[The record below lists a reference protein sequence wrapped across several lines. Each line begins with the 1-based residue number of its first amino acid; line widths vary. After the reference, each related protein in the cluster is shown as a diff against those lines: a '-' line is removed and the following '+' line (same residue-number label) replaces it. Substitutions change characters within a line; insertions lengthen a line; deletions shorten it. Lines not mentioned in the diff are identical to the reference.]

1 MYILSGFSTGIITA
15 LTFAQQISSLP
26 TALITTQFSA
36 VAGIKFNE
44 LYTEGDKKAI
54 NRVFYESAGFLH
66 FLMIPIGCFIFFYSY
81 EIIDVLLGFTS
92 LSKEAS
98 DNAALFLKYLGLLLP
113 FMVVNTLMARLFMA
127 SHKIKESFGY
137 QVSFNIVLIICL
149 YGAVRTF
156 GIIGYPLALVFTYFL
171 NFGFCYVL
179 EKKFFNFIDY
189 LSIFR
194 EFWIIVFVNILTITV
209 VAYCVKFAGMTNSF
223 LNLTVAAILYFLL
236 LLVINKAFRLN
247 DVVAIYLD
255 SMLKKIFNY
264 GTSRGGQ

>member
-1 MYILSGFSTGIITA
+1 M
-15 LTFAQQISSLP
+15 
-26 TALITTQFSA
+26 
-36 VAGIKFNE
+36 
-44 LYTEGDKKAI
+44 
-54 NRVFYESAGFLH
+54 FYESAGFLD

-137 QVSFNIVLIICL
+137 QVTFNIVLIIFL
-149 YGAVRTF
+149 YVAVRTF
-156 GIIGYPLALVFTYFL
+156 GIIGYPIALVFTYFL

-189 LSIFR
+189 LSVFR
-194 EFWIIVFVNILTITV
+194 EFWIIVVVNILTITLV
-209 VAYCVKFAGMTNSF
+209 VYCVKFAGMANSF
-223 LNLTVAAILYFLL
+223 LNIAVAGIFYFLL
-236 LLVINKAFRLN
+236 LLIVNRAFRLN
-247 DVVAIYLD
+247 GVVTLYFD
-255 SMLKKIFNY
+255 STLKKVFP
-264 GTSRGGQ
+264 RK